1 MIEVRETEVFRRWMA
16 DLRDTVAKARI
27 AARIRQ
33 LAFGLVGDARPVGE
47 GVSELRVHVGP
58 GYRVYVVRRG
68 EALIVVLCAGDK
80 DTQGRDIAR
89 AKALARELR
98 DDGGRA

>member
-1 MIEVRETEVFRRWMA
+1 MIEVRETEVFRRWME

-33 LAFGLVGDARPVGE
+33 LAFGLIGDARPVGE
-47 GVSELRVHVGP
+47 GVSELRVHTGP

-68 EALIVVLCAGDK
+68 EVLIVVLCAGDK

-89 AKALARELR
+89 AKVMARELSG
-98 DDGGRA
+98 DGGRA